1 MTVPLWLWLATIG
14 GLSAVILA
22 DLFLVDHRPHAVT
35 VREAT
40 RWVFFY
46 VALAVLFGL
55 GLWYFAGGVSAGE
68 FFAGYITEYS
78 LSVDNLFVFVVIMA
92 AFSVPSE
99 HQHRV
104 LLVGIVIA
112 LVMRGGFIAVGAAAI
127 HAFSW
132 VFYVFAVVLIVTA
145 VNLAR
150 QGTEHDEEF
159 KENAALRLLRRGL
172 PVTLTYH
179 GARTFVKL
187 DGRRMVTPML
197 VVMFAIGTTDLLFAL
212 DSIPAIFGL
221 TQEPYLVFTANA
233 FALMGLRQ
241 LYFLLGGLLSQL
253 VYLSYG
259 LSVIL
264 GFIGVKLVLEAL
276 HENSLPFLNG
286 GEPVP
291 VPTIGITLSLSII
304 IGVLAVTTVASLVKA
319 RHDAARSHRAA
330 AEATE
335 AIEAAAVTAAAAN
348 TPGADTPD
356 DDRTPTRGTRRTP
369 VPKHGHPDP
378 SRA

>member
-1 MTVPLWLWLATIG
+1 MRSPRARPPVGCCSTWL
-14 GLSAVILA
+14 
-22 DLFLVDHRPHAVT
+22 
-35 VREAT
+35 
-40 RWVFFY
+40 
-46 VALAVLFGL
+46 
-55 GLWYFAGGVSAGE
+55 FAGGQSAGE

-78 LSVDNLFVFVVIMA
+78 LSVDNLFVFVIIMA
-92 AFSVPSE
+92 AFKVPAV

-112 LVMRGGFIAVGAAAI
+112 LVMRGIFIAVGAAAI

-132 VFYVFAVVLIVTA
+132 VFYIFAVVLIVTA

-159 KENAALRLLRRGL
+159 KENFALRGLRRVL
-172 PVTLTYH
+172 PVTPEFH
-179 GARTFVKL
+179 GARSFVKI
-187 DGRRMVTPML
+187 DGKRWVTPML
-197 VVMFAIGTTDLLFAL
+197 VVMFAIGSTDLLFAL

-241 LYFLLGGLLSQL
+241 LYFLLGSLLTKL

-276 HENSLPFLNG
+276 HENNLPFING

-291 VPTIGITLSLSII
+291 VPTIGIALSLSVIV
-304 IGVLAVTTVASLVKA
+304 GVLAITTVLSLLKV
-319 RHDAARSHRAA
+319 RRD
-330 AEATE
+330 
-335 AIEAAAVTAAAAN
+335 AAAA
-348 TPGADTPD
+348 PAPAAVDEVAD
-356 DDRTPTRGTRRTP
+356 DDRPAPGP
-369 VPKHGHPDP
+369 VPTAPVSAGGRPDP
-378 SRA
+378 SQRS